1 MIEGDISGDIDI
13 ICIIRRGHSS
23 TKKITSYPERCVPLH
38 YTFIIQGRIRKWV
51 HLTQN
56 KILLR
61 WNMKC

>member
-13 ICIIRRGHSS
+13 ICETI
-23 TKKITSYPERCVPLH
+23 Y
-38 YTFIIQGRIRKWV
+38 FIIQGRVRKWV

>member
-13 ICIIRRGHSS
+13 IGMFRSGHSS
-23 TKKITSYPERCVPLH
+23 AGKDYPITKEVRPLY

-51 HLTQN
+51 NLTQS

-61 WNMKC
+61 WNMKF